1 MRERRRLDRRSWLV
15 RSAGGLVAVWSAL
28 DFGWGRRGWGV
39 LVGGGPPRGVSA
51 QEAEAP
57 RVLSA
62 SVDFEFQGRPLN
74 VAAYALVRGE
84 EVAVV
89 DTLLRGNAGKIEA
102 VLQDAGLGWGSVKHV
117 ILTHFHGDHV
127 GNLSDVLD
135 LASEAAVYAGAPD
148 IPRIESAR
156 AITPVD
162 DGQEVFGLQIVATPG
177 HTPGH
182 ISVYDPVGSALI
194 TGDAAANVGGT
205 LDRHWSLMDEA
216 MANESLKKLAALTF
230 ERALFGHGD
239 PIEGGGSAAF
249 RRLADGLP

>member
-1 MRERRRLDRRSWLV
+1 M
-15 RSAGGLVAVWSAL
+15 
-28 DFGWGRRGWGV
+28 
-39 LVGGGPPRGVSA
+39 
-51 QEAEAP
+51 QEPEAP

-62 SVDFEFQGRPLN
+62 SIDIQGRPVN

-89 DTLLRGNAGKIEA
+89 DTLLRGNAGKIGA
-102 VLQDAGLGWGSVKHV
+102 VLQEAGLGWSSVKHV

-127 GNLSDVLD
+127 GSLNDVL
-135 LASEAAVYAGAPD
+135 AQAAEAAVYAGAPD

-182 ISVYDPVGSALI
+182 ISVYDPVGLTLI
-194 TGDAAANVGGT
+194 TGDAAANVGGK
-205 LDRHWSLMDEA
+205 LDRHWSLTDEA
-216 MANESLKKLAALTF
+216 VANESVRKMAALTF
-230 ERALFGHGD
+230 DRALFGHGD
-239 PIEGGGSAAF
+239 PIESGGSAAF
-249 RRLADGLP
+249 QQLAEGLP